1 MNVSILIPQLF
12 YDLIARM
19 TPGAVLIA
27 CAFVIFEGPTDGPH
41 RLTTWSDNSAL
52 VLMGD
57 VLAAHILGTLL
68 GGIWFRVYRLN
79 LLKDPKGACKHSIW
93 VKWLHG
99 WAKNGESRID
109 EAFDK
114 TFGNNWPALGAI
126 KMRDMN
132 PTGRVALIYDYIQLR
147 CPRAGARI
155 AKLRAEQHMCGVL
168 MIGCLLLAG
177 IYGIFPS
184 VRYPDWHPSR
194 VETVLLFSA
203 LTAGWLAWHLEKR
216 SGTASYF
223 SWYLVWSGIAE
234 EDGVSEASTK

>member
-1 MNVSILIPQLF
+1 MI
-12 YDLIARM
+12 
-19 TPGAVLIA
+19 PGAILIA
-27 CAFVIFEGPTDGPH
+27 CSFVIFEGPTEGPQH
-41 RLTTWSDNSAL
+41 LTTWSSNSAF
-52 VLMGD
+52 VLIGN

-68 GGIWFRVYRLN
+68 GGVWFRVYRLN
-79 LLKDPKGACKHSIW
+79 LLKDPKGVCKHSGL

-99 WAKNGESRID
+99 WAKNGERRID
-109 EAFDK
+109 EEFDK
-114 TFGNNWPALGAI
+114 TFGKEWPVIGAI

-132 PTGRVALIYDYIQLR
+132 STGRVALIYDYIQLR

-177 IYGIFPS
+177 IYVMFPLS
-184 VRYPDWHPSR
+184 RYPNWRPGG
-194 VETVLLFSA
+194 VEVILLFSA

-223 SWYLVWSGIAE
+223 SWYLVWSGVAE
-234 EDGVSEASTK
+234 EDRTSEASTK